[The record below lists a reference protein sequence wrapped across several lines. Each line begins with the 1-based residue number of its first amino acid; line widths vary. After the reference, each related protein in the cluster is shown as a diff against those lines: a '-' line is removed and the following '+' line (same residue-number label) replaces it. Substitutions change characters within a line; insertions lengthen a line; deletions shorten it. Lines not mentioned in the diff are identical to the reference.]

1 MNFFCH
7 DGGPPYFSST
17 DAVMAF
23 AERMLGG
30 GCLRWLGKWV
40 WAGSRSQKSRPLTI
54 SDQGA
59 TLRVT
64 TLIRTGFDANAS
76 TVPILIPGMV
86 TGAPVSVA

>member
-1 MNFFCH
+1 
-7 DGGPPYFSST
+7 
-17 DAVMAF
+17 MAF
-23 AERMLGG
+23 AKRMLGG
-30 GCLRWLGKWV
+30 GGAYDGLGSGFGLARARK
-40 WAGSRSQKSRPLTI
+40 KSRPLTI

>member
-1 MNFFCH
+1 M
-7 DGGPPYFSST
+7 
-17 DAVMAF
+17 
-23 AERMLGG
+23 
-30 GCLRWLGKWV
+30 
-40 WAGSRSQKSRPLTI
+40 TI

-64 TLIRTGFDANAS
+64 TLIRTGFDANAL

>member
-1 MNFFCH
+1 
-7 DGGPPYFSST
+7 
-17 DAVMAF
+17 MAW
-23 AERMLGG
+23 EVGLG
-30 GCLRWLGKWV
+30 WL
-40 WAGSRSQKSRPLTI
+40 ALTKSRPLTI

>member
-1 MNFFCH
+1 
-7 DGGPPYFSST
+7 
-17 DAVMAF
+17 MAKVQPF
-23 AERMLGG
+23 RLEAAYTPVSNR
-30 GCLRWLGKWV
+30 
-40 WAGSRSQKSRPLTI
+40 AGSRSQKSRPLTI

>member
-1 MNFFCH
+1 M
-7 DGGPPYFSST
+7 T
-17 DAVMAF
+17 F

-30 GCLRWLGKWV
+30 GGAYDGLGSGLGLARAHK
-40 WAGSRSQKSRPLTI
+40 KSRPLTI

-76 TVPILIPGMV
+76 TVPILIPGMRV
-86 TGAPVSVA
+86 RPFQWREPLKSCLELIFPD

>member
-1 MNFFCH
+1 
-7 DGGPPYFSST
+7 
-17 DAVMAF
+17 
-23 AERMLGG
+23 MLTIAWKVGLG
-30 GCLRWLGKWV
+30 WLALTK
-40 WAGSRSQKSRPLTI
+40 KSRPLTI

>member
-1 MNFFCH
+1 IIRE
-7 DGGPPYFSST
+7 SE
-17 DAVMAF
+17 AVLNVPHNRA
-23 AERMLGG
+23 LT
-30 GCLRWLGKWV
+30 LRWLGKWV